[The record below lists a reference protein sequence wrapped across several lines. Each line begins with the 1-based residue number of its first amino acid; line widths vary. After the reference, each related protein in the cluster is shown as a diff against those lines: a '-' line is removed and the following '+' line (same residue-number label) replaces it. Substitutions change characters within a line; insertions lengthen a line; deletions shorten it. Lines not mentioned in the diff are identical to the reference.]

1 MIESHPYRADIDG
14 LRALAIVPVVLF
26 HADIPGFGG
35 GFVGVDVFFVISGYL
50 ITSIIA
56 RELQTG
62 RFSLARFYER
72 RVRRILPALFAVLLA
87 SALAAALILYPGE
100 ARGFAR
106 SLIAATLFVSSIFFH
121 RESGYFDQE
130 AELKPLLH
138 TWSLSVEEIFYIL
151 YPVLLWL
158 IWSRGQRTRI
168 ALVGGIAAL
177 SFAASAIALRL
188 DPASSAAFF
197 LPHLRAWELLIGALV
212 ALAPLRLPRGRLASD
227 LISVLGLVLIAWP
240 VHAYSQD
247 TVFPGLAALSPC
259 LGAALL
265 IVAGQRRTSLVGRG
279 LSWRPIVLIGL
290 ISYSLYL
297 WHWPIFVFARHQ
309 MGPDLSLGVS
319 LLLVSASLIL
329 AILSWRFIERP
340 FRGRSGVLPRPLLFG
355 AATLAALILVGIG
368 VHGDRTAGWLG
379 RYPPE
384 LAVILA
390 AADDRDPRQPT
401 CESVRA
407 DTPGC
412 LYGDPQA
419 PPVIALFGDSH
430 AATYATLLGE
440 LARERETSVLSLAM
454 PICPPALGWQG
465 EPLSW
470 REDCE
475 RFQQLALERI
485 IATPSIHT
493 VVLSGRYRI
502 YPFDDPDSGLI
513 HAMDA
518 AIDALF
524 AAGKRVAL
532 VYPVPEPGA
541 DVPTVLAEAVLQGQD
556 PEGVGQPLEPLAK
569 DSRWVT
575 AALDGLGAQVPLIRL
590 HPHRILC
597 PDGQC
602 LFYRD
607 GQVLYYDDNHL
618 SVSGVRLLRPL
629 FAPLFDHRDERAWQN
644 GSR

>member
-14 LRALAIVPVVLF
+14 LRALAILPVVLY
-26 HADIPGFGG
+26 HADVPGFGG

-62 RFSLARFYER
+62 CFSLAHFYER

-87 SALAAALILYPGE
+87 SALAAALILYPGD

-106 SLIAATLFVSSIFFH
+106 SLIAATLFVSSIFFN
-121 RESGYFDQE
+121 RESGYFDQD

-151 YPVLLWL
+151 YPLLLWL
-158 IWSRGQRTRI
+158 VWSRGRMTRI
-168 ALVGGIAAL
+168 ALVGAIAAL
-177 SFAASAIALRL
+177 SFAASVIALRL
-188 DPASSAAFF
+188 DPDSTAAFF

-212 ALAPLRLPRGRLASD
+212 ALAPLRLPRGRVFSD
-227 LISVLGLVLIAWP
+227 LISILGLILIAWP
-240 VHAYSQD
+240 VHAYSQG

-265 IVAGQRRTSLVGRG
+265 IVAGQRRPSLIGRG

-297 WHWPIFVFARHQ
+297 WHWPIFVFARHL

-329 AILSWRFIERP
+329 ALLSWRFIERP

-355 AATLAALILVGIG
+355 AAALAAVIFVGIG
-368 VHGDRTAGWLG
+368 VHGERTDGWLG

-384 LAVILA
+384 LATILA
-390 AADDRDPRQPT
+390 ATDDRDPRQPE

-407 DTPGC
+407 DTAGC
-412 LYGDPQA
+412 RYGDPDA
-419 PPVIALFGDSH
+419 PPVVALFGDSH

-440 LARERETSVLSLAM
+440 LALERGTSVLSLAM

-485 IATPSIHT
+485 ITTPSIHT

-502 YPFDDPDSGLI
+502 YPFDHPDSGLI
-513 HAMDA
+513 EAMDA
-518 AIDALF
+518 AIDALA
-524 AAGKRVAL
+524 AAGKRVVL
-532 VYPVPEPGA
+532 VYPVPEPGV
-541 DVPTVLAEAVLQGQD
+541 DVPRVLAEALLEGQD
-556 PEGVGQPLEPLAK
+556 PEGVGQPLEQLME
-569 DSRWVT
+569 DNRWVT
-575 AALDGLGAQVPLIRL
+575 AALDGLGAQTPLIRL

-629 FAPLFDHRDERAWQN
+629 FAPLFRSPR
-644 GSR
+644 

>member
-26 HADIPGFGG
+26 HAEIPGFGG

-56 RELQTG
+56 RDLQTG
-62 RFSLARFYER
+62 RFSIARFYER

-87 SALAAALILYPGE
+87 SALAAALILYPDD

-130 AELKPLLH
+130 AGLKPLLH

-158 IWSRGQRTRI
+158 VWSRGQRTRI

-177 SFAASAIALRL
+177 SFAASVIALWL

-197 LPHLRAWELLIGALV
+197 LPHLRAWELLIGAVV
-212 ALAPLRLPRGRLASD
+212 ALAPLRLPRGRLFSD
-227 LISVLGLVLIAWP
+227 LISILGLVLIAWP

-265 IVAGQRRTSLVGRG
+265 IVAGQRRPSLVGRG

-297 WHWPIFVFARHQ
+297 WHWPIFVFARHL
-309 MGPDLSLGVS
+309 MGPDLPLGVS

-355 AATLAALILVGIG
+355 AAALAAVLLAGIG
-368 VHGDRTAGWLG
+368 VHGERSDGWLG

-384 LAVILA
+384 LEVILA
-390 AADDRDPRQPT
+390 AADDRDPRQPE
-401 CESVRA
+401 CESIRA

-412 LYGDPQA
+412 LYGDPEAQ
-419 PPVIALFGDSH
+419 PVIALFGDSH

-440 LARERETSVLSLAM
+440 LALERGTSALSLAM

-475 RFQQLALERI
+475 RFQQLALQRI

-493 VVLSGRYRI
+493 VVLAGRYRI
-502 YPFDDPDSGLI
+502 YPFDNPGAGLI
-513 HAMDA
+513 EAMDA
-518 AIDALF
+518 AIDVLVAG
-524 AAGKRVAL
+524 GKRVVL
-532 VYPVPEPGA
+532 VYPVPEPGV
-541 DVPTVLAEAVLQGQD
+541 DVPTMLAEAVLEGKD
-556 PEGVGQPLEPLAK
+556 PARFGEPLEQFK
-569 DSRWVT
+569 EDQMWIT
-575 AALDGLGAQVPLIRL
+575 DALDRLGAQTPLIRL

-597 PDGQC
+597 RDGRC
-602 LFYRD
+602 LFYSD

-629 FAPLFDHRDERAWQN
+629 FAPLFDR
-644 GSR
+644 